1 MESKEEEVELSE
13 KTPPA
18 TDSTEDDVIVHEVK
32 GSETLVSIAAR
43 YDTTPSLLAQH
54 NRLSSR
60 LIFPGQKL
68 KIPPKNAA
76 TPPPATATAAAAG
89 VKKPK
94 PPGPATPYPEEPEM
108 VDSQFIRVNVR
119 HITDGKGTH
128 CLLKHLDW
136 SFEKI
141 LLCFT

>member
-13 KTPPA
+13 KTPA

-76 TPPPATATAAAAG
+76 PQPPPAATTATAAAAG

-94 PPGPATPYPEEPEM
+94 PPGGPATPYPEEPEM

-119 HITDGKGTH
+119 HITDGKGTFSR
-128 CLLKHLDW
+128 L
-136 SFEKI
+136 SI
-141 LLCFT
+141 